1 MALRGTNQEFGRPY
15 NRRIVLESI
24 RLHGPIARG
33 DIARRVGLTVQ
44 TVSTIV
50 RELEEHGY
58 VLSMREE
65 PRGRGLPPATLR
77 INPEGGYAVGI
88 HVTPLGINAA
98 LINLSGDVI
107 ESSYREAPNATPDHA
122 FDLIG
127 AMVLE
132 LNGLRP
138 GGRVL
143 GVGMALP
150 GPFGVESMSFVGP
163 TTLAG
168 WKDVALQE
176 RLAASTGLPAFF
188 ETDMAA
194 AAMGERLYGLGTG
207 YSEYYYLHFGVGLG
221 GVMVHDGSALRGAW
235 GNAGE
240 IGHIPVVPGGEPC
253 PCGNRGCLERYL
265 SLEALRRRNIS
276 DADWVDEV
284 GPIFRNAITIIEN
297 LFDPETIIL
306 GGLASTD
313 LLERLARSAA
323 NLPNSISARGDRT
336 TPRVTVAR
344 GGQHAVLRGAAALA
358 VSGVL
363 SPRFGQIFTTERER
377 GRDLLQSKGIAA

>member
-33 DIARRVGLTVQ
+33 DIAGRVGLTVQ

-58 VLSMREE
+58 VLSLREE
-65 PRGRGLPPATLR
+65 PRGRGLPPAALR

-107 ESSYREAPNATPDHA
+107 ESMHREAPNATPDHA
-122 FDLIG
+122 FELIG
-127 AMVLE
+127 AMVIE
-132 LNGLRP
+132 LTGLRP

-143 GVGMALP
+143 GIGMALP

-163 TTLAG
+163 TTMTG
-168 WKDVALQE
+168 WKDVALRE
-176 RLAASTGLPAFF
+176 RLAALTGIPAFF

-194 AAMGERLYGLGTG
+194 AAMGERLYGLGAG
-207 YSEYYYLHFGVGLG
+207 YSEYYYLYFGVGLG
-221 GVMVHDGSALRGAW
+221 GVMVHDGTVLRGAW

-240 IGHIPVVPGGEPC
+240 IGHIPAVPDGEPC
-253 PCGNRGCLERYL
+253 PCGNRGCLERYV
-265 SLEALRRRNIS
+265 SLEARRRRNIR
-276 DADWVDEV
+276 DADWVSEI
-284 GPIFRNAITIIEN
+284 GPIFRNAIATIEN
-297 LFDPETIIL
+297 LFDPETVIL
-306 GGLASTD
+306 GGLAPTD
-313 LLERLARSAA
+313 LLERLVGSAA
-323 NLPNSISARGDRT
+323 QLPNSVSARRDRT
-336 TPRVTVAR
+336 TPRMMVAT
-344 GGQHAVLRGAAALA
+344 GGQHSVLRGAAALA

-363 SPRFGQIFTTERER
+363 SPRFGQMFIAERER
-377 GRDLLQSKGIAA
+377 RPDLLHGKGMAA

>member
-33 DIARRVGLTVQ
+33 DIASRVGLTVQ

-58 VLSMREE
+58 VLSVREE
-65 PRGRGLPPATLR
+65 PKGRGLPPATLR

-88 HVTPLGINAA
+88 HVTPLGIDAA

-107 ESSYREAPNATPDHA
+107 ESTTRQAPNATPDHA
-122 FDLIG
+122 FELIG

-132 LNGLRP
+132 LTGLRP

-143 GVGMALP
+143 GIGMALP

-163 TTLAG
+163 TTMAG
-168 WKDVALQE
+168 WKDVALRE
-176 RLAASTGLPAFF
+176 RLTAATGLPAFF
-188 ETDMAA
+188 ENDMAA
-194 AAMGERLYGLGTG
+194 AAIGERLYGLGAG
-207 YSEYYYLHFGVGLG
+207 YAEYYYLYFGVGLG
-221 GVMVHDGSALRGAW
+221 GAMVHDGAVLRGAW

-240 IGHIPVVPGGEPC
+240 IGHIPAVPGGEPC
-253 PCGNRGCLERYL
+253 PCGNSGCLERYF
-265 SLEALRRRNIS
+265 SLDAFRRRNVS
-276 DADWVDEV
+276 DADWVAEV
-284 GPIFRNAITIIEN
+284 APVFRNAIAIIEN
-297 LFDPETIIL
+297 LFDPETVIL
-306 GGLASTD
+306 GGLAPTG
-313 LLERLARSAA
+313 LLERLVGAA
-323 NLPNSISARGDRT
+323 AQLPNSVSARRDRT
-336 TPRVTVAR
+336 TPRVMAAT
-344 GGQHAVLRGAAALA
+344 GGQHSVLRGAAALA

-363 SPRFGQIFTTERER
+363 SPRFGQMFIAEREPR
-377 GRDLLQSKGIAA
+377 PDLLHSKGVAA